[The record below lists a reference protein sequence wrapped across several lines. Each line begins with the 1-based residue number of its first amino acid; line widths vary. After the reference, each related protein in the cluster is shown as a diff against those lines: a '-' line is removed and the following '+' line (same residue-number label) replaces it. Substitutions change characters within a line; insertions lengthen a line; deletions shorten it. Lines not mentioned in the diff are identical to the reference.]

1 MNIEFTE
8 SEWEMILKYM
18 EYSGSKDAKIAIMN
32 AISIAFDDA
41 DK

>member
-1 MNIEFTE
+1 MNIEF
-8 SEWEMILKYM
+8 SEAEMEMILKYM
-18 EYSGSKDAKIAIMN
+18 EYSESVDAKTAILN